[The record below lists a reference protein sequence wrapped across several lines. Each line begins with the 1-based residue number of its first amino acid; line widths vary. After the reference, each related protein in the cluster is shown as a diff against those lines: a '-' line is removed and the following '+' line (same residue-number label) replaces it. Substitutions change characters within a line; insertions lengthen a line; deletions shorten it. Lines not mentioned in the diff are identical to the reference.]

1 MNRHRVQDII
11 QYITGKVTPEKTVL
25 VAIDGGAGAGK
36 TTFTKWFVER
46 IQEKVT
52 PVSIV
57 LTDLIYRPVAE
68 RWQESIDDMPI
79 GYDLDW
85 ERIRDQVILP
95 LRAGKTA
102 RFQYYDWVKDCL
114 NEWVE
119 IEPGGIT
126 IIDGVFSLR
135 NELVN
140 HYDLRIWFSCPQEI
154 RISRLLG
161 RGDTPQAEIDYWI
174 PMEERYHT
182 IHKPEKSAH
191 LVIDAAAN
199 MSLDDGNDWLK
210 VMRWSPPGTV
220 QQISE

>member
-1 MNRHRVQDII
+1 MNNIQFHDVI
-11 QYITGKVTPEKTVL
+11 QYITRLASLQRTVL

-46 IQEKVT
+46 IREEVT
-52 PVSIV
+52 SVSIV
-57 LTDLIYRPVAE
+57 LTDRIYRPVAE
-68 RWQESIDDMPI
+68 RWQGTIEGMPI

-135 NELVN
+135 NELADY
-140 HYDLRIWFSCPQEI
+140 YDLRIWFSCPQEI
-154 RISRLLG
+154 RISRLLN
-161 RGDTPQAEIDYWI
+161 RGDTPQAEIDFWI

>member
-1 MNRHRVQDII
+1 MSRHRVQDII
-11 QYITGKVTPEKTVL
+11 QYITGKVTPGKTVL

-46 IQEKVT
+46 IRKKMS

-68 RWQESIDDMPI
+68 RWQGAIEDMPI

-135 NELVN
+135 NELADY
-140 HYDLRIWFSCPQEI
+140 YDLRIWFSCPQEI
-154 RISRLLG
+154 RISRLLS
-161 RGDTPQAEIDYWI
+161 RGDTPQAEIDFWI
-174 PMEERYHT
+174 PMEERYHAN
-182 IHKPEKSAH
+182 HKPEKSAH
-191 LVIDAAAN
+191 LVIDTSTN
-199 MSLDDGNDWLK
+199 NSLDNGNDWLK
-210 VMRWSPPGTV
+210 VMRWLPPSTV
-220 QQISE
+220 